1 MPEEIIIATAPG
13 KVLVQTGTD
22 EQDRPVG
29 YVRFGDGTKGPTQLI
44 LSYLVRGYWDVKDD

>member
-44 LSYLVRGYWDVKDD
+44 LSYIVRGYWNVL